1 MIDAWCEEAWFLIQD
16 VLALSMRCFNLLFML
31 LLFLRL
37 LLLLLLLIVLFSSF
51 LRKSLL
57 SRSSLAAGCETD
69 LLLGLPARVVL
80 QPTRPRHRKRL
91 RTR

>member
-1 MIDAWCEEAWFLIQD
+1 MIDAWGEEAWFLIQD